1 MKPLRFALILL
12 TTILSMRAS
21 AQLESVKELSMKSE
35 YFNHERQVLIYTP
48 AGYQQYDQTY
58 YDVIYVFDAQDR
70 TMFDLVHCLLNIACK
85 PDPDGGR
92 GTNFIIVGIC
102 SPNLFDINYSRNNDY
117 LPMPLHG
124 NKGLFKEGYNY
135 GNSPDLKKF
144 VKNELMPYVTQNYRT
159 SGRTLGIGHS
169 LSASFVLDALM
180 TDDLFDDYIAVSPNC
195 CYDDYRL
202 ATDIENYQFKSRN
215 TPRFIYA
222 SMAGEIEKEP
232 EYWGDEWKAGWER
245 VSTFLK
251 DKSHFNETTVT
262 SVHTFPDYD
271 HYGSFMPSVTA
282 ALNDYI
288 VFGAKNLVGYIGE
301 ETAPVH
307 IELRGK
313 NLPDDIYITGNQDA
327 LGNWEAKG
335 VKMNLINDSTAT
347 VDLRLH
353 LPAQFKFTRG
363 SWEREAIIKNA
374 DAGNHTIYDAEHTT
388 RVYRLWE
395 RNPWMGEE
403 QK

>member
-1 MKPLRFALILL
+1 MNKKTIITALLAL
-12 TTILSMRAS
+12 ASLGVS

-48 AGYQQYDQTY
+48 SGYQQFDQTY

-92 GTNFIIVGIC
+92 GMSFIIVGIC
-102 SPNLFDINYSRNNDY
+102 SPTLWDINYSRNNDY

-124 NKGLFKEGYNY
+124 NKGLFQEGYNY

-144 VKNELMPYVTQNYRT
+144 VKNELMSYVKQNYRT

-169 LSASFVLDALM
+169 LSASFVLDCM
-180 TDDLFDDYIAVSPNC
+180 ITDDLFDDYIAISPNC
-195 CYDDYRL
+195 CYDEYRL
-202 ATDIENYQFKSRN
+202 ATDIENYQFKNRK

-222 SMAGEIEKEP
+222 SMSGEIDNGP
-232 EYWGDEWKAGWER
+232 EYWGDDWKAGWER
-245 VSTFLK
+245 VNTFLN
-251 DKSHFNETTVT
+251 DKSNFNENTVT
-262 SVHTFPDYD
+262 SIHTFPGYG
-271 HYGSFMPSVTA
+271 HYNGFMPSVTA

-301 ETAPVH
+301 TVCPVH

-313 NLPDDIYITGNQDA
+313 NLPNDIYITGNQDA

-335 VKMNLINDSTAT
+335 IKMDLVNDSIAAI
-347 VDLRLH
+347 DLRLH

-374 DAGNHTIYDAEHTT
+374 DAGNHIIHDAKHAT

-403 QK
+403 Q